1 MTIIREQL
9 SLWEDPAQII
19 LDKEKVDVSTLR
31 DTKGRINSLNNLP
44 KETYYIYKTGGINP
58 FKKEL
63 GRIFPFLKN
72 DVNGRVFSI
81 VDNDKSCSY
90 PHWHITLHKKSYKL
104 IIHKTVALAF
114 LKLPDDLINIKT
126 SVDHIDN
133 DHLNYLLSNL
143 EWVTPSE
150 NNKRRRRFTWRR
162 KWGESS

>member
-126 SVDHIDN
+126 S
-133 DHLNYLLSNL
+133 L